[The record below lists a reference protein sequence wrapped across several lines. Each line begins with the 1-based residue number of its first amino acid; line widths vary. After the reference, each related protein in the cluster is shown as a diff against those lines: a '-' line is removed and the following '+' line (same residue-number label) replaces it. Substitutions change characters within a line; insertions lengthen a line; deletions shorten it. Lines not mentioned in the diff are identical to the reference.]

1 MRFQHFLALCL
12 SPLVLATSLFTG
24 LSVGG
29 NHSQLYFSEAQSL
42 QPPFPLRISL
52 SKALQQ
58 PRPDENPPL
67 QDKPATTPQQEPTVA
82 STFLPFFQYEEYEV
96 RSAAEA
102 MPEEKYSY
110 RPAEGK
116 FKDEKPQFGPSEVRT
131 FAEQVK
137 HVACANFMF
146 AAELHGQ
153 KPPDACDKG
162 GPSPAKSKKELLIYL
177 RDSFAAARKSLGA
190 IDTRNM
196 LYPIG
201 APYAGP
207 PNTRLGV
214 ATIIVWH
221 NADHYG
227 QMVLY
232 MRESGIV
239 PPSSRPNPP
248 KLQDTY

>member
-58 PRPDENPPL
+58 PRSDETPPL
-67 QDKPATTPQQEPTVA
+67 QDKPAATPQQEPTVA
-82 STFLPFFQYEEYEV
+82 STFLPFFQYEEYQV

-137 HVACANFMF
+137 HVACANFGF
-146 AAELHGQ
+146 AAELDGQ
-153 KPPDACDKG
+153 KPPEACDKG
-162 GPSPAKSKKELLIYL
+162 GPSPAKTKKELLIYL
-177 RDSFAAARKSLGA
+177 RDSFTAARKSLGA
-190 IDTRNM
+190 IDAKNM
-196 LYPIG
+196 FEPIEG
-201 APYAGP
+201 PYAG
-207 PNTRLGV
+207 PNTRLGI
-214 ATIIVWH
+214 ATVILWH

-232 MRESGIV
+232 MRLNGIV
-239 PPSSRPNPP
+239 PPASRPDPP
-248 KLQDTY
+248 KLKEVY